1 MDTKGSEETLYPP
14 IGTDENIYSSSEM
27 YDNVANANLP
37 SPDIDPEE
45 KARLEG
51 EWREE
56 LAKLEEEIL
65 TLRQVLNAKVR
76 HSADLKR
83 KLGITPMREFQADIK
98 QGFQN
103 IKESDAYKKTSEK
116 LSTMNASITESD
128 TFQKTNQAIK
138 QVGAKTSTAFTS
150 FGAYTSRKLGD
161 VRNSNTFKSFEE
173 KVGGAYSNVKTRM
186 SGSQSE
192 QNFGEALIGDGQEM
206 KNASASTPATP
217 MEETKEPLS

>member
-27 YDNVANANLP
+27 YDNMANANLP
-37 SPDIDPEE
+37 SPEMDPEE
-45 KARLEG
+45 KARQEA
-51 EWREE
+51 EWRDE

-65 TLRQVLNAKVR
+65 TLRQVLNSKVR
-76 HSADLKR
+76 HSTDLKK

-116 LSTMNASITESD
+116 ISAVNASITESE
-128 TFQKTNQAIK
+128 TFQKTNQALK
-138 QVGAKTSTAFTS
+138 NVGQKTSTAFSS
-150 FGAYTSRKLGD
+150 FGAYTSKKLGD

-173 KVGGAYSNVKTRM
+173 KIGGAYSNVKTRM

-192 QNFGEALIGDGQEM
+192 QNFGEALIADGQEM
-206 KNASASTPATP
+206 KNASVSMPATP
-217 MEETKEPLS
+217 IEESKEPLS

>member
-14 IGTDENIYSSSEM
+14 IGTDENIYGSSEI
-27 YDNVANANLP
+27 YDNAANANLP

-45 KARLEG
+45 KARMDS

-103 IKESDAYKKTSEK
+103 IKESDA
-116 LSTMNASITESD
+116 
-128 TFQKTNQAIK
+128 FQKTNSALK
-138 QVGAKTSTAFTS
+138 NVGAKTSTAFTS
-150 FGAYTSRKLGD
+150 FGAFTSRKLGD

-173 KVGGAYSNVKTRM
+173 RIGGAYSNVKTRM

-206 KNASASTPATP
+206 KNSSVSTPATP
-217 MEETKEPLS
+217 MEESKEPLS